1 MAKGDINVTNER
13 KIDQPYKFLIL
24 VSVFFVLGSLLISY
38 FASIYATKRASN
50 PVDDFFL
57 NLLPAVDVTLIF
69 IYGFILFCVFILFL
83 VIRNPRKLPFIF
95 KSIALFVVIRSIFV
109 MLTHTAPSPE
119 VAVNYSSFDFI
130 LRRIVLSGDL
140 FFSGHTGFPFLMAL
154 LYWNHRR
161 LRVFFAATAVFFGF
175 IVLLGHLHYSIDVF
189 SAFFITYGI
198 YRLSQKFFKK
208 ELALFKRE

>member
-1 MAKGDINVTNER
+1 MAQR
-13 KIDQPYKFLIL
+13 YKIDRPDGILIL
-24 VSVFFVLGSLLISY
+24 VSILFVIGSLVFSY
-38 FASIYATKRASN
+38 FASVYATKRASN

-83 VIRNPRKLPFIF
+83 VIQSPRKLPFIF

-154 LYWNHRR
+154 LYWDYRR
-161 LRVFFAATAVFFGF
+161 LRVFFAAVAVFFGF

-208 ELALFKRE
+208 ELTLFKRE